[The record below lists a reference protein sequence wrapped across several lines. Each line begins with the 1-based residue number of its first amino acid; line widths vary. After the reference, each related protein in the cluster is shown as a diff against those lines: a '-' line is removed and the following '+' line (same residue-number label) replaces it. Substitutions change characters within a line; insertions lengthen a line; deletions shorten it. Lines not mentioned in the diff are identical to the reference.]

1 MGKISTAGV
10 LRLRATSA
18 VSRDTAR
25 RSAQDDDFV
34 GVLTKNILDKLA
46 LMEIRVRPGE
56 PLDRE
61 QLLLMRLALWPE
73 LSVDED
79 RLELDAALSGKPM
92 GTMPLTILVAETGD
106 GDLVGF
112 LEVGLRS
119 HADGCDTRVPVGF
132 VEGWSVSELH
142 RRKGVGAKLLAA
154 AEDWARG
161 HGCIEMASDTW
172 LENDKSQRVHEALGF
187 EVVDRCVHY
196 RKPL

>member
-1 MGKISTAGV
+1 
-10 LRLRATSA
+10 
-18 VSRDTAR
+18 
-25 RSAQDDDFV
+25 
-34 GVLTKNILDKLA
+34 
-46 LMEIRVRPGE
+46 MEIRVRPGE

-61 QLLLMRLALWPE
+61 QLSLMRLALWPD

-79 RLELDAALSGKPM
+79 RQELDAALSGKPM

-112 LEVGLRS
+112 VEVGLRS
-119 HADGCDTRVPVGF
+119 HADGCDTSVPVGF
-132 VEGWSVSELH
+132 VEGWFVSELH

-172 LENDKSQRVHEALGF
+172 LDNDKSQRVHEALGF

-196 RKPL
+196 RKAL

>member
-1 MGKISTAGV
+1 MGSG
-10 LRLRATSA
+10 
-18 VSRDTAR
+18 
-25 RSAQDDDFV
+25 
-34 GVLTKNILDKLA
+34 
-46 LMEIRVRPGE
+46 MEIRVRPGE

-61 QLLLMRLALWPE
+61 QLSLMRLALWPD

-79 RLELDAALSGKPM
+79 RQELDAALSGKPM

-112 LEVGLRS
+112 VEVGLRS
-119 HADGCDTRVPVGF
+119 HADGCDTSVPVGF
-132 VEGWSVSELH
+132 VEGWFVSELH

-172 LENDKSQRVHEALGF
+172 LDNDESQRVHEALGF
-187 EVVDRCVHY
+187 EAVDRCVHY
-196 RKPL
+196 RKAL

>member
-1 MGKISTAGV
+1 
-10 LRLRATSA
+10 
-18 VSRDTAR
+18 
-25 RSAQDDDFV
+25 
-34 GVLTKNILDKLA
+34 
-46 LMEIRVRPGE
+46 MEIRVRPGE

-61 QLLLMRLALWPE
+61 QLSLMRLALWPD

-79 RLELDAALSGKPM
+79 RQELDAALSGKPM

-112 LEVGLRS
+112 VEVGLRS
-119 HADGCDTRVPVGF
+119 HADGCDTSVPVGF
-132 VEGWSVSELH
+132 VEGWFVSELH

-172 LENDKSQRVHEALGF
+172 LDNDESQRVHEALGF
-187 EVVDRCVHY
+187 EAVDRCVHY
-196 RKPL
+196 RKAL